1 MPAKLPL
8 SPPHLP
14 TILAPVP
21 SFVTDSETL
30 GLDMLSPAGT
40 GAARFHTRIE
50 LMQYSTALLEQDD
63 KRRDAV
69 RIRHRFV
76 WKRRLRLVLPLG
88 SSSLTGC

>member
-1 MPAKLPL
+1 VRTLPSL
-8 SPPHLP
+8 RDSKFFDHSPS
-14 TILAPVP
+14 V
-21 SFVTDSETL
+21 ETL